1 MSDSLRIELRAEA
14 GPAIGLGHAM
24 RSLALG
30 QALIAAGHQVS
41 WKSSHLP
48 GSLPQRLEKLGI
60 AWSAESAAVDAVV
73 FDGYHFTPAESA
85 ACPVPVLTVDDA
97 APPLADRHPQAAVV
111 LNPNLHAADAIPPRS
126 TGRWLLGPRFALLR
140 PEFLGVQA
148 GPISTVQ
155 RVIVTL
161 GGADPDGRTAATVA
175 AVRQALPTAEIQVIA
190 GAANPRLAQL
200 RRDCSALDAQ
210 VLVDVADMAT
220 TLAAADLVVAAAG
233 STVLELLALGVP
245 CIAMAIADNQ
255 GPVARRLARDD
266 LAEVVDDEAGLTKAV
281 AELAADLELRRS
293 RSVRGQRLVD
303 GHGAA
308 RVVSA
313 LEAAVTG
320 LGLRP
325 ADADDALST
334 LDWANDPITRA
345 ASFGRSEISTD
356 DHHRWFT
363 AKLNDATQRMWIA
376 EDADGIPSG
385 VIRCDLPEHHDGP
398 ALIHLTL
405 AASHRGRGLAAKAIA
420 AACRRMTAGHLAAT
434 IHALIMP
441 DNPASLR
448 AFSRAGFVPAG
459 TTTVR
464 GHSAQILRWA
474 VK

>member
-1 MSDSLRIELRAEA
+1 MNGSLRIELRAEA

-41 WKSSHLP
+41 WKSSPLP

-60 AWSAESAAVDAVV
+60 AWSTESAAADAVV
-73 FDGYHFTPAESA
+73 FDGYHFSPAESA
-85 ACPVPVLTVDDA
+85 ACSVPVLTVDDA
-97 APPLADRHPQAAVV
+97 APPLVDRHPAAAIV
-111 LNPNLHAADAIPPRS
+111 LNPNLHAAAAAPPRS
-126 TGRWLLGPRFALLR
+126 NGQWLLGPRFALLR
-140 PEFLGVQA
+140 PEFHGVQA
-148 GPISTVQ
+148 GPIRTVQ
-155 RVIVTL
+155 QVIVTL
-161 GGADPDGRTAATVA
+161 GGADPDGRTAAVAA
-175 AVRQALPTAEIQVIA
+175 AVRRALPTAEIQVIA

-200 RRDCSALDAQ
+200 CQDCSVVGAQ
-210 VLVDVADMAT
+210 VLVDVANMAT
-220 TLAAADLVVAAAG
+220 TLASADVVVTAAG

-266 LAEVVDDEAGLTKAV
+266 LAEVVDNEAGLTKAV
-281 AELAADLELRRS
+281 ADLAADHERRLR

-325 ADADDALST
+325 ADADDELST

-363 AKLNDATQRMWIA
+363 AKLNDAAQRMWIA
-376 EDADGIPSG
+376 EDADGHPAGI
-385 VIRCDLPEHHDGP
+385 IRCDLPKNRDGS
-398 ALIHLTL
+398 AQIHLTL

-420 AACRRMTAGHLAAT
+420 AACRRITAGHLAASLD
-434 IHALIMP
+434 ALIMP

-464 GHSAQILRWA
+464 GHSAQVLRWA
-474 VK
+474 VT